1 MRPIIK
7 YALINDSS
15 NVLSYLSKY
24 AAFIIKYALIN
35 DSSNSSKCSIFQ
47 NVTGF
52 DGFIE
57 FAGNSLRRFSLSIE
71 KVTGVSTFV
80 RLHFHEKV
88 RKMLIYAKNRFR
100 TIMIALRKAFES

>member
-7 YALINDSS
+7 YALINDST
-15 NVLSYLSKY
+15 N
-24 AAFIIKYALIN
+24 
-35 DSSNSSKCSIFQ
+35 SSNRSKCSIFQ
-47 NVTGF
+47 NVTVF

-57 FAGNSLRRFSLSIE
+57 FAWISLRRFSLSIE
-71 KVTGVSTFV
+71 KVTEFSTFV

-88 RKMLIYAKNRFR
+88 RKMLIYAKYRFR